1 MLAFGTALAL
11 GALFCAWLTAGFL
24 CFREDFHVEIDRPLA
39 RVLVI
44 AVLLLLAGGVLLTR
58 AEAPGFAWIGS
69 TLGPFCFELSRFR
82 VALGLITWLI
92 LAFIPLLARKPEA
105 LALPSLA
112 AAAALTAVLSTSVL
126 WQLFWI
132 EVALWA
138 GSWQR
143 RRASKGWHYFLAV
156 TFALL
161 AGLPLIR
168 LGVRAPQFSLASLL
182 PGMQFLFVGLFLFWL
197 AVRLKLAWTADERP
211 VVLATLAIPVLVV
224 AWTLFTRRAAPLE
237 LAWVWG
243 LGLGLAAVFLALDA
257 KGRLDVTGA
266 ALLLIG
272 SAALA
277 VPGYCPVGAAA
288 CLLLGGTLLLGV
300 EARWPGAFTSWSAS
314 SIWLLL
320 LLAGPGTAFSWWATA
335 SLSNTALGHEPA
347 AKLAACLAGMILV
360 VVTMTLWQATFVDTQ
375 PGRTVPTRTLLWVMF
390 GAIILAFFPP
400 LYWWALE
407 PLRAAFDELPA
418 SLGASSALVQLAL
431 VDNFWWPLIPT
442 LTGLVALLAGRR
454 LAHQKIREAR

>member
-24 CFREDFHVEIDRPLA
+24 CFREDFHVELDRPLA
-39 RVLVI
+39 RVLVMASLI
-44 AVLLLLAGGVLLTR
+44 LLAGGLLLTR

-69 TLGPFCFELSRFR
+69 ALGPFCFELSRFR

-92 LAFIPLLARKPEA
+92 LAFIPLFVRKPEA

-126 WQLFWI
+126 WQLFWL

-156 TFALL
+156 TFALV
-161 AGLPLIR
+161 AGLPLIL
-168 LGVRAPQFSLASLL
+168 LGTRAPQFSLSALL

-197 AVRLKLAWTADERP
+197 VIRLTLIWTSDERP
-211 VVLATLAIPVLVV
+211 VVLATLAIPVLVL

-237 LAWVWG
+237 VAWVWG
-243 LGLGLAAVFLALDA
+243 LGLGLVAVVLALDT
-257 KGRLDVTGA
+257 KGRLDGTGA

-277 VPGYCPVGAAA
+277 VPGYCPVGAAS

-300 EARWPGAFTSWSAS
+300 EARWPGSLSRWSAGS
-314 SIWLLL
+314 VWLLL
-320 LLAGPGTAFSWWATA
+320 LLTGPGTAFSWWAIA

-347 AKLAACLAGMILV
+347 AKLAAWLAGMILV
-360 VVTMTLWQATFVDTQ
+360 VVTMILWQATSIDTQ
-375 PGRTVPTRTLLWVMF
+375 SGRTVPTRTLLYVLL

-418 SLGASSALVQLAL
+418 SLSASSALAQLAW
-431 VDNFWWPLIPT
+431 VDNYWWHLIPT
-442 LTGLVALLAGRR
+442 LTGLVAILFGRR
-454 LAHQKIREAR
+454 IAHRKIREAR